1 MNSADMRQELFAYA
15 AAYAVLLSLLA
26 RLYPPVPQPGSIRR
40 RRSQLTEN
48 IIVLKD
54 LSKIYGNGVE
64 VRALD
69 GISVTIKAGEFVAI
83 VGPSGSGKSTL
94 LNMIGLLDT
103 PSYGQ
108 IFLKG
113 IDVSRASS
121 EERARLRNQ
130 ELGFVFQYHHLIP
143 EFSAQENVMMPM
155 LIAGKDKAVARDRAM
170 ELLASVGLAERKDSR
185 PNQLSGGQNQR
196 VAVARALANGPSIVI
211 GDELTGNLDT
221 KTSDLIYKL
230 LRELN
235 RKINQT
241 FILVT
246 HDMTLAEKTDRILRI
261 VDGKIVCEI
270 RRKGEEF
277 VAYEGCELGEDGG

>member
-1 MNSADMRQELFAYA
+1 
-15 AAYAVLLSLLA
+15 
-26 RLYPPVPQPGSIRR
+26 
-40 RRSQLTEN
+40 
-48 IIVLKD
+48 VLKD

-69 GISVTIKAGEFVAI
+69 GVSVSIKAGEFVAI

-103 PSYGQ
+103 PSVGQ

-113 IDVSRASS
+113 IDVSQASP

-143 EFSAQENVMMPM
+143 EFSALENVMMPM
-155 LIAGKDKAVARDRAM
+155 LIAKKGKAAAKERAL
-170 ELLASVGLAERKDSR
+170 ELLSAVGLADRRDSR

-221 KTSDLIYKL
+221 KTSDLIYNL

-235 RKINQT
+235 RNINQT

-261 VDGKIVCEI
+261 VDGKLVCEM
-270 RRKGEEF
+270 RRKEGGF
-277 VAYEGCELGEDGG
+277 VTSESCDLGEDDGKIVSA

>member
-1 MNSADMRQELFAYA
+1 MSDD
-15 AAYAVLLSLLA
+15 
-26 RLYPPVPQPGSIRR
+26 
-40 RRSQLTEN
+40 
-48 IIVLKD
+48 IIVLQD

-69 GISVTIKAGEFVAI
+69 GVSLKIKAGEFVAI

-103 PSYGQ
+103 PSQGR
-108 IFLKG
+108 ICLKG
-113 IDVSRASS
+113 IDVSRASPD
-121 EERARLRNQ
+121 ERATLRNQ

-143 EFSAQENVMMPM
+143 EFSALENVMMPL
-155 LIAGKDKAVARDRAM
+155 LIAKKDKSQARERAL
-170 ELLASVGLAERKDSR
+170 ELLEAVGLADRKDSR

-221 KTSDLIYKL
+221 KTSDLIYNL
-230 LRELN
+230 LRDLN

-261 VDGKIVCEI
+261 VDGKMVCEM
-270 RRKGEEF
+270 RRK
-277 VAYEGCELGEDGG
+277 DGGFVTVDSCEAELDGKD

>member
-1 MNSADMRQELFAYA
+1 MSDGTSDNMSDNIV
-15 AAYAVLLSLLA
+15 VL
-26 RLYPPVPQPGSIRR
+26 RD
-40 RRSQLTEN
+40 LT
-48 IIVLKD
+48 
-54 LSKIYGNGVE
+54 KIYGDGVE

-69 GISVTIKAGEFVAI
+69 GVNLSIRAGEFVAI

-103 PSYGQ
+103 PTGGQ

-113 IDVSRASS
+113 IDVSHASPD
-121 EERARLRNQ
+121 ERAHIRNR

-143 EFSAQENVMMPM
+143 EFSARENVMMPIM
-155 LIAGKDKAVARDRAM
+155 IAGKSKAQAHEKARA
-170 ELLASVGLAERKDSR
+170 LLASVGLEDRLRNR

-196 VAVARALANGPSIVI
+196 VAVARALVNGPSIVI

-221 KTSDLIYKL
+221 RSSDLIYNL

-235 RKINQT
+235 QKINQT

-246 HDMTLAEKTDRILRI
+246 HDMTLAQKTDRILRI
-261 VDGKIVCEI
+261 VDGRIVSEH
-270 RRKGEEF
+270 RRSVDGF
-277 VAYEGCELGEDGG
+277 MASED

>member
-1 MNSADMRQELFAYA
+1 MNNRDDD
-15 AAYAVLLSLLA
+15 
-26 RLYPPVPQPGSIRR
+26 
-40 RRSQLTEN
+40 

-69 GISVTIKAGEFVAI
+69 GVSVRIKAGEFVAI

-113 IDVSRASS
+113 IDVSRASPD
-121 EERARLRNQ
+121 ERARLRNQ

-143 EFSAQENVMMPM
+143 EFTAVENVMMPM
-155 LIAGKDKAVARDRAM
+155 LIANEGKAKAHERAE
-170 ELLASVGLAERKDSR
+170 ELLAAVGLRDRLNSR

-196 VAVARALANGPSIVI
+196 VAVARALSNNPSIVI

-221 KTSDLIYKL
+221 KSSELIYNL

-235 RKINQT
+235 QRINQT

-261 VDGKIVCEI
+261 VDGKIVCEM
-270 RRKGEEF
+270 RRKDEGF
-277 VAYEGCELGEDGG
+277 VVSDSCELGEDDGKVRVNSAEN

>member
-1 MNSADMRQELFAYA
+1 
-15 AAYAVLLSLLA
+15 VL
-26 RLYPPVPQPGSIRR
+26 Q
-40 RRSQLTEN
+40 
-48 IIVLKD
+48 D
-54 LSKIYGNGVE
+54 LSKIYGDGVE

-69 GISVTIKAGEFVAI
+69 GVDLNINAGEFVAI

-103 PSYGQ
+103 PSSGR

-113 IDVSRASS
+113 IDVSRASPD
-121 EERARLRNQ
+121 ERARLRNR

-143 EFSAQENVMMPM
+143 EFSALENVMMPM
-155 LIAGKDKAVARDRAM
+155 LIAGKSKAEAKERSR
-170 ELLASVGLAERKDSR
+170 ELLVSVGLGERLDNR

-196 VAVARALANGPSIVI
+196 VAVARALVNGPSIVI

-221 KTSDLIYKL
+221 KSSQLIYDL
-230 LRELN
+230 LRDLN
-235 RKINQT
+235 KKINQT

-261 VDGKIVCEI
+261 VDGRIVCEL
-270 RRKGEEF
+270 RRKGDTFRTSE
-277 VAYEGCELGEDGG
+277 VCDLGEDEGKIKQE

>member
-1 MNSADMRQELFAYA
+1 VNNRDDD
-15 AAYAVLLSLLA
+15 
-26 RLYPPVPQPGSIRR
+26 
-40 RRSQLTEN
+40 

-69 GISVTIKAGEFVAI
+69 GVSVKIKAGEFVAI

-103 PSYGQ
+103 PSSGH
-108 IFLKG
+108 IFFKG
-113 IDVSRASS
+113 IDVSRASPD
-121 EERARLRNQ
+121 ERARLRNQ

-143 EFSAQENVMMPM
+143 EFTAVENVMMPM
-155 LIAGKDKAVARDRAM
+155 LIANKSKTEAHKRGE
-170 ELLASVGLAERKDSR
+170 ELLRAVGLGDRLHSR

-196 VAVARALANGPSIVI
+196 VAVARALANNPSIVI

-221 KTSDLIYKL
+221 KSSELIYNL

-235 RKINQT
+235 QKINQT

-261 VDGKIVCEI
+261 VDGKIVCEM
-270 RRKGEEF
+270 RRKDDGF
-277 VAYEGCELGEDGG
+277 VASDLCVMGEDDGKVVQISREN

>member
-1 MNSADMRQELFAYA
+1 MNED
-15 AAYAVLLSLLA
+15 
-26 RLYPPVPQPGSIRR
+26 
-40 RRSQLTEN
+40 
-48 IIVLKD
+48 IIVLKN
-54 LSKIYGNGVE
+54 LSKIYGDGVE

-69 GISVTIKAGEFVAI
+69 EVSVSIKAGEFVAI

-103 PSYGQ
+103 PTRGQ

-113 IDVSRASS
+113 QDVSRASP

-143 EFSAQENVMMPM
+143 EFSALENVMMPL
-155 LIAGKDKAVARDRAM
+155 LISGKSKAEARERAL
-170 ELLASVGLAERKDSR
+170 ELLAAVGLEERMNNK

-196 VAVARALANGPSIVI
+196 VAVARALANKPSIVI

-246 HDMTLAEKTDRILRI
+246 HDNLLAEKTDRILRI
-261 VDGKIVCEI
+261 VDGKLVCEML
-270 RRKGEEF
+270 RGDSGF
-277 VAYEGCELGEDGG
+277 VASESCETGGDDDKTK